1 MESYRQGE
9 GRRASTR
16 VIETV
21 ARREGISPASLQPPL
36 YEVVDPDALDEMFRS
51 AHDHTRV
58 IVEYYGYEIEVTPD
72 FVRVRSAA
80 DDGGR
85 ETATAD

>member
-1 MESYRQGE
+1 MENHGQDE
-9 GRRASTR
+9 GRRTSTR
-16 VIETV
+16 VIEAV

-36 YEVVDPDALDEMFRS
+36 YEVVDPDALDEMFRN
-51 AHDHTRV
+51 AHDGTRV
-58 IVEYYGYEIEVTPD
+58 IVEYYGYEIEVTSD
-72 FVRVRSAA
+72 FVRVRSTV